1 MKKNILILF
10 LLFIIVSVNKGYSQ
24 EDMTIYPMQTIPQS
38 YYDNP
43 ANMPECKF
51 YFSTLPIIP
60 IPVLGSF
67 YAGVSNSGFT
77 YNNIIKRYYAGDTNR
92 YLDTDA
98 LIRKVANKNYIIA
111 RVNSDLLSF
120 GFMISRNQFIN
131 VNISDNLSARFTYP
145 GDFVALLS
153 KGNSQF
159 IGDIA
164 DLNGIGIDLL
174 HYRELGIGYS
184 QRYDKNWTFG
194 GRLRMLFGMA
204 NIYTKTS
211 KLSLQVEPLYYNL
224 TAKSEIL
231 IKSCLPQMVYDKLD
245 KKPVKHYENSIDALI
260 DLGPSYAFNMKNLGG
275 AIDLGATYQIN
286 KKFAVGASVTD
297 LGFIRWK
304 SANRTYKS
312 RDNAMFTFDGLNI
325 TDILSKKDT
334 LRESTITKILD
345 SVKRIFEVDSSSGA
359 YTSYLNPSI
368 FLSGSYNVNNNIK
381 VYLMTRL
388 EIYESQ
394 VHPTVTLAYYEKV
407 GKALSF
413 TVNYSYM
420 NRSWLNFGLG
430 VEFKMGPIQLWATTD
445 NLLGPIVPQ
454 DSRNAGIHLGCNW
467 IFQYKNYYPLIKN
480 N

>member
-1 MKKNILILF
+1 MKKSILTIFTLLVLF
-10 LLFIIVSVNKGYSQ
+10 SVKNVFSQ

-60 IPVLGSF
+60 VPVLGSF
-67 YAGVSNSGFT
+67 FTSVSNSGFT
-77 YNNIIKRYYAGDTNR
+77 YNNVVKRYSPGDTNR
-92 YLDTDA
+92 YIDTDA
-98 LIRKVANKNYIIA
+98 LVRKVANKNYLIA
-111 RVNSDLLSF
+111 RVNSDLISF

-145 GDFVALLS
+145 GDFIALLA

-174 HYRELGIGYS
+174 HYRELGVGYT

-231 IKSCLPQMVYDKLD
+231 IKSCLPQMVYDKMD
-245 KKPVKHYENSIDALI
+245 KKSTSEFDPVVDGLAYGL
-260 DLGPSYAFNMKNLGG
+260 NMKNLGG

-312 RDNAMFTFDGLNI
+312 RENAIFTFDGLNI
-325 TDILSKKDT
+325 TDIISKKDT

-368 FLSGSYNVNNNIK
+368 FFSGSYNISNNIK

-388 EIYESQ
+388 EIYESA

-454 DSRNAGIHLGCNW
+454 DSRNVGIHLGCNW